1 MYLMTPDQK
10 IKSIVIVGGGTA
22 GWLTAGII
30 AAEHSANG
38 SEINDLVDVQI
49 TLVESPD
56 IPTIGVGEGTW
67 PSMKSTLQKMGI
79 SETDLIRECD
89 ASFKQGT
96 LFNGWKTGGN
106 DAYTHPFTPPHS
118 YASTNLAPQWHKFR
132 NQVSFADAVSSQN
145 ALMFQGLAPK
155 QISTP
160 EYAFN
165 ANYGYHLDAGKFAEL
180 LRKHCVEK
188 LGITHLKANVIAI
201 NSSADGDIESLKTD
215 TEENIAG
222 DLFVDCSGSKAL
234 LLGEHFDI
242 PFCSKSQF
250 LFNDTALASQVP
262 YTNSDDPIAS
272 STLSTAQTSGWIW
285 DIGLPTRR
293 GIGHV
298 YSSAHTTED
307 RASEE
312 LLAYIKTTVSVEAA
326 SSTSIR
332 KVVFNPGHRAKFWH
346 KNCVAVGM
354 SAGFI
359 EPLEASALVLVELS
373 AAMIAEQLP
382 ANRQVM
388 DLVAKRFN
396 NKFLYRWDR
405 IIDFLKLHYIL
416 SQREDSD
423 YWKDNSAASSIP
435 ESLSELVD
443 LWRWQSP
450 WHRDTGH
457 IDEMFPSASFQYV
470 LYGMGFETQSST
482 TVRQSDREAHSAA
495 EGLFRENKERTK
507 KLLAS
512 MPTNRELIDKI
523 TTYGLQKI

>member
-1 MYLMTPDQK
+1 MYFMTPNQK
-10 IKSIVIVGGGTA
+10 INSIVIVGGGTA

-30 AAEHSANG
+30 AAEHNTNG
-38 SEINDLVDVQI
+38 TEINDLVDVQI

-56 IPTIGVGEGTW
+56 VPTIGVGEGTW

-79 SETDLIRECD
+79 SETDLIQECD

-118 YASTNLAPQWHKFR
+118 YASTNLAPQWQKFR
-132 NQVSFADAVSSQN
+132 NEVSFADAVSSQN

-201 NSSADGDIESLKTD
+201 NSSTDGDIESLKTD
-215 TEENIAG
+215 TVGHIAG

-298 YSSAHTTED
+298 YSSAHTTEE

-312 LLAYIKTTVSVEAA
+312 LLAYIKTTVSAEAA
-326 SSTSIR
+326 LPTSIR
-332 KVVFNPGHRAKFWH
+332 KVAFNPGHRAKFWH

-416 SQREDSD
+416 SQRQDSD
-423 YWKDNSAASSIP
+423 YWKDNSAASSVP

-470 LYGMGFETQSST
+470 LYGMGFVTQ
-482 TVRQSDREAHSAA
+482 QSPLGSRTDRDAA
-495 EGLFRENKERTK
+495 KVAIKLFEENANITQRW
-507 KLLAS
+507 LDILPS
-512 MPTNRELIDKI
+512 NRELIDKI
-523 TTYGLQKI
+523 NTFGLQKI

>member
-1 MYLMTPDQK
+1 MYFMTPNQK
-10 IKSIVIVGGGTA
+10 INSIVIVGGGTA

-30 AAEHSANG
+30 AAEHNTNG
-38 SEINDLVDVQI
+38 TEINDLVDVQI

-56 IPTIGVGEGTW
+56 VPTIGVGEGTW

-79 SETDLIRECD
+79 SETDLIQECD

-118 YASTNLAPQWHKFR
+118 YASTNLAPQWQKFR
-132 NQVSFADAVSSQN
+132 NEVSFADAVSSQN

-201 NSSADGDIESLKTD
+201 NSSTDGDIESLKTD
-215 TEENIAG
+215 TVGHIAG

-285 DIGLPTRR
+285 DIG
-293 GIGHV
+293 HV
-298 YSSAHTTED
+298 YSSAHTTEE

-312 LLAYIKTTVSVEAA
+312 LLAYIKTTVSAEAA
-326 SSTSIR
+326 LSTSIR
-332 KVVFNPGHRAKFWH
+332 KVAFNPGHRAKFWH

-416 SQREDSD
+416 SQRQDSD
-423 YWKDNSAASSIP
+423 YWKDNSAASSVP

-470 LYGMGFETQSST
+470 LYGMGFVTQ
-482 TVRQSDREAHSAA
+482 QSPLGSRTDRDAA
-495 EGLFRENKERTK
+495 KVAIKLFEENANITQRW
-507 KLLAS
+507 LDILPS
-512 MPTNRELIDKI
+512 NRELIDKI
-523 TTYGLQKI
+523 NTFGLQKI